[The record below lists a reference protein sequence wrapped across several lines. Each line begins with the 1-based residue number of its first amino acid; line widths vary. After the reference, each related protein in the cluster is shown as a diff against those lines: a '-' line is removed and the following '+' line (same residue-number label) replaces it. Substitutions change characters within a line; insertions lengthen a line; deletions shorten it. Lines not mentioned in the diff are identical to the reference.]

1 MQMVVQKKKFARC
14 IPVPDQT
21 CTYTFWR
28 AERERGESEVVVS
41 AAYAVTGRGWRQFF
55 GNAPDLHTPLCGFGG
70 ARKGTANRR
79 STQRPI
85 SGCHL
90 SLAGESSAQGNDE
103 GGRADGSKR
112 QQPGGGKKL
121 PSSCCVLPYCRNL
134 LLKNVK
140 SRTDPAS
147 ATGNNDV
154 TYPIQSGGRCG
165 AGWAA
170 PGRQSWYIPS
180 DPRVYQKG
188 HMLHLG
194 KKRSKGDFI
203 LLSGANLG

>member
-1 MQMVVQKKKFARC
+1 M
-14 IPVPDQT
+14 
-21 CTYTFWR
+21 
-28 AERERGESEVVVS
+28 
-41 AAYAVTGRGWRQFF
+41 TGRGWRQFF
-55 GNAPDLHTPLCGFGG
+55 LQCTRLAHTYMRVWG
-70 ARKGTANRR
+70 ARKGAANRR
-79 STQRPI
+79 STQRPTTVT
-85 SGCHL
+85 GCHL

-112 QQPGGGKKL
+112 LQPGGGKKL

-134 LLKNVK
+134 LLINVK

-194 KKRSKGDFI
+194 KKKKQGGIHFIFRSKFG
-203 LLSGANLG
+203 LNGQH